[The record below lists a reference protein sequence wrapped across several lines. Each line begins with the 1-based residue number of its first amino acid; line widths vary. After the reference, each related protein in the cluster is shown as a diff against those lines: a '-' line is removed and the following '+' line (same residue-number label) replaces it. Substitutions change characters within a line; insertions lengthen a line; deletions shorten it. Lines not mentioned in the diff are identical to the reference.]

1 MAMLFP
7 ACASR
12 VQCPRLAVC
21 CMWGGGLFILLP
33 LSCHSWQEETWKAQ
47 GANQFLGSDPY
58 FELAVIMKYRTSHV
72 WLYPWN
78 CSTPTVAPDL
88 TLCGW
93 EVSRDSM
100 FERNDAVEMNEIQMI
115 MEVKRLRGL
124 EIFFF
129 VLVGWGVLGFFCVG
143 YVYFFSCA
151 RCIGGS
157 REDKCT
163 AWLPALWK
171 LFLALWQNRPDDL
184 LSILIHEKLLHLL
197 TSDAFIVN
205 NGLFC
210 TAKAGKGKPIAIPN
224 EFHCCNSKIAHFE
237 TL

>member
-1 MAMLFP
+1 MELQHSHS
-7 ACASR
+7 CSR
-12 VQCPRLAVC
+12 LNSVWMRGEQGQYVWKKWC
-21 CMWGGGLFILLP
+21 CGNEWNSDDHG
-33 LSCHSWQEETWKAQ
+33 SEKTQ
-47 GANQFLGSDPY
+47 GFGD
-58 FELAVIMKYRTSHV
+58 
-72 WLYPWN
+72 
-78 CSTPTVAPDL
+78 
-88 TLCGW
+88 
-93 EVSRDSM
+93 
-100 FERNDAVEMNEIQMI
+100 
-115 MEVKRLRGL
+115 
-124 EIFFF
+124 FFF
-129 VLVGWGVLGFFCVG
+129 GLVGWGVLGFFCVG

-163 AWLPALWK
+163 ARLPALWK

-184 LSILIHEKLLHLL
+184 LSTLIHEKLLHLL

>member
-21 CMWGGGLFILLP
+21 CVWGGGLFILLP

-100 FERNDAVEMNEIQMI
+100 FERNDAVEMNEIQVI

-124 EIFFF
+124 EVFF

-163 AWLPALWK
+163 ARLPALWK

-184 LSILIHEKLLHLL
+184 LSTLIHEKLLHLL